1 MTMRIWLIAPVL
13 VSVPLAL
20 AFASSD
26 SARLVGD
33 TVFIEPLG
41 ARFTIPASWMGQKG
55 PTDPHRSGCQTWP
68 FYEVGPLEDRIIT
81 TPSRLATLTA
91 GPASHLRVHEDALHA
106 ILKPSYL
113 VAHVGAVP
121 LTFGCL
127 APQVHV
133 YVAAAT
139 EVRPRAF
146 AANAR
151 SVLEQRKASDLSLT
165 EADTLGWHRVSFLW
179 RVFDNDFRYPT
190 TLDVWSRTIGSRVVI
205 VAVMD
210 RWSGPVDTAE
220 LLSSWSFNASGR
232 AR

>member
-13 VSVPLAL
+13 AAVPLAL

-41 ARFTIPASWMGQKG
+41 ARFTIPASWMGRKG
-55 PTDPHRSGCQTWP
+55 PPDRGRTGCQSNP
-68 FYEVGPLEDRIIT
+68 FIGGPLEDRTIT
-81 TPSRLATLTA
+81 EPSRLATLA
-91 GPASHLRVHEDALHA
+91 VDPASHLRVHEDALNA

-113 VAHVGAVP
+113 VAHVGTVP

-139 EVRPRAF
+139 DVRPRTF

-151 SVLEQRKASDLSLT
+151 SVLEQRKTLDLSFT
-165 EADTLGWHRVSFLW
+165 EADTQGWHRVSFSW
-179 RVFDNDFRYPT
+179 RVVESDFRYPT
-190 TLDVWSRTIGSRVVI
+190 TLDIWSRAIGSRVVI

-210 RWSGPVDTAE
+210 RWYGPVDTAE

>member
-13 VSVPLAL
+13 VAVPLAL

-33 TVFIEPLG
+33 TVFIEPLD
-41 ARFTIPASWMGQKG
+41 ARFRIPASWMGRKG
-55 PTDPHRSGCQTWP
+55 PPDRGRTGCQTNP
-68 FYEVGPLEDRIIT
+68 LIGPLEDRIIT
-81 TPSRLATLTA
+81 APSRLAVLTA
-91 GPASHLRVHEDALHA
+91 SPDHQLRIHEDALNA

-121 LTFGCL
+121 WTFGCL

-139 EVRPRAF
+139 EVHPRAF

-151 SVLEQRKASDLSLT
+151 AVLEQRKASDLSLT
-165 EADTLGWHRVSFLW
+165 EADTQGWHRVSFLW
-179 RVFDNDFRYPT
+179 RVVEGDFRYPT

-210 RWSGPVDTAE
+210 RWHGPVDTGE